1 MQEIYSSGNTSLFGF
16 KLTNSDSVW
25 AIKTK
30 WVMISLNERACVCVR
45 VCVCLF
51 DSSVCLNL
59 CIYRY
64 NLFLLTKQ
72 WSALMIVFTYDNVAF
87 VQ

>member
-1 MQEIYSSGNTSLFGF
+1 M
-16 KLTNSDSVW
+16 KV
-25 AIKTK
+25 
-30 WVMISLNERACVCVR
+30 RVCVR